1 MKSAVETLSSEK
13 ICGHVESQR
22 RRTTSGIH
30 ATKKRS
36 PIMRYVC
43 LVYFDPKKVFS
54 QTAEANAVLAASGP
68 YDDNLKASGHMVVA
82 EALQLPD
89 QAMTVR
95 MRDGKMS
102 ATDGPFMETKE
113 VLGGFILVEARDLN
127 EAVQIAAGIPLA
139 KLGSIE
145 VRPVV
150 DFSKPRPKL

>member
-1 MKSAVETLSSEK
+1 
-13 ICGHVESQR
+13 
-22 RRTTSGIH
+22 
-30 ATKKRS
+30 
-36 PIMRYVC
+36 MRYVC

-54 QTAEANAVLAASGP
+54 QTAEANAVLAASGA
-68 YDDNLKASGHMVVA
+68 YDDELKASGHFVVA

-89 QAMTVR
+89 QAMTVQV
-95 MRDGKMS
+95 RDGKMS
-102 ATDGPFMETKE
+102 ATDGPFMETRE

-127 EAVQIAAGIPLA
+127 EAVRIGAGIPLA